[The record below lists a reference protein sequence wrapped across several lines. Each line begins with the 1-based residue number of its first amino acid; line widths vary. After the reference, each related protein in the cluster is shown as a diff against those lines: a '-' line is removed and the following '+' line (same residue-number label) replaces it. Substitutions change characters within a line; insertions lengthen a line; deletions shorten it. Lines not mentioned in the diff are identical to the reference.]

1 MSKEAV
7 LQVLER
13 AIDDQAFAKQLK
25 ADFDAAIKGYELT
38 AEEIAALKNGDE
50 GGLRAMGVE
59 ERLSKG
65 FALYR

>member
-13 AIDDQAFAKQLK
+13 AIGDQAFASQLK
-25 ADFDAAIKGYELT
+25 ANFEAAIKGYDLT
-38 AEEIAALKNGDE
+38 AEETAALRNGDE
-50 GGLRAMGVE
+50 AGLRAMGVE

-65 FALYR
+65 FWMFR

>member
-13 AIDDQAFAKQLK
+13 AVSDPAFREQLK
-25 ADFDAAIKGYELT
+25 TDFDAAVKGYELT
-38 AEEIAALKNGDE
+38 AGEIAALKQGDE
-50 GGLRAMGVE
+50 AGLRAIGVE

-65 FALYR
+65 YVMYR